1 MSFPSIDLCL
11 AIQSSPSRVT
21 KALFTQRWDFHH
33 DRYEKS
39 YFQFLGW
46 LDRSAKTNGEFLKI
60 STNSSSIVL
69 TGNHLIFRTS
79 VADGALESV
88 FADQIE
94 EGDKLVSWKGSKM
107 TEEAVVA
114 VEPAIEKGTWAPL
127 TMEGTLLVDGLLAS
141 CYAYFSQTLSD
152 LVLVPFKM
160 FPRMLLDDQKSLM
173 VDGMRNAE
181 LVDFVFKIGTA
192 MGLCRPREGAQ
203 TGERAD
209 LKKGEKL
216 NPGNAQLALA
226 AAGSSKHIEL

>member
-1 MSFPSIDLCL
+1 MC
-11 AIQSSPSRVT
+11 
-21 KALFTQRWDFHH
+21 
-33 DRYEKS
+33 
-39 YFQFLGW
+39 FQFLGW
-46 LDRSAKTNGEFLKI
+46 LDRSANANALFLKI

-114 VEPAIEKGTWAPL
+114 VEPVIEKGTWAPL

-152 LVLVPFKM
+152 LALVPVKM
-160 FPRMLLDDQKSLM
+160 FPRLLLDDQQSLM
-173 VDGMRNAE
+173 VDGMRNAD
-181 LVDFVFKIGTA
+181 VVKFFFKIGTA
-192 MGLCRPREGAQ
+192 LGLCRQRE
-203 TGERAD
+203 D
-209 LKKGEKL
+209 LKKGEKENRGSFL
-216 NPGNAQLALA
+216 SGNAQLALA
-226 AAGSSKHIEL
+226 SAGSSKHIEL

>member
-1 MSFPSIDLCL
+1 MENKI
-11 AIQSSPSRVT
+11 IIM
-21 KALFTQRWDFHH
+21 LFETA
-33 DRYEKS
+33 KS
-39 YFQFLGW
+39 CFQFLGW
-46 LDRSAKTNGEFLKI
+46 LHREANVYAKFLKI

-114 VEPAIEKGTWAPL
+114 VEPTREKGFWAPL

-160 FPRMLLDDQKSLM
+160 FPRLLLDDQQSLM
-173 VDGMRNAE
+173 VDGMRNAD
-181 LVDFVFKIGTA
+181 VVKFFFKIGTA
-192 MGLCRPREGAQ
+192 LGLCRQRK
-203 TGERAD
+203 D
-209 LKKGEKL
+209 LIKGEKE
-216 NPGNAQLALA
+216 NPGSFLSGNAQPALA
-226 AAGSSKHIEL
+226 SAGSSKHIEL

>member
-1 MSFPSIDLCL
+1 M
-11 AIQSSPSRVT
+11 
-21 KALFTQRWDFHH
+21 
-33 DRYEKS
+33 
-39 YFQFLGW
+39 
-46 LDRSAKTNGEFLKI
+46 
-60 STNSSSIVL
+60 
-69 TGNHLIFRTS
+69 
-79 VADGALESV
+79 ADGSLASV
-88 FADQIE
+88 FANEIE
-94 EGDKLVSWKGSKM
+94 EGDKLVSWKGSKT
-107 TEEAVVA
+107 TEVEVVA
-114 VEPAIEKGTWAPL
+114 VEHIGETGVWAPL
-127 TMEGTLLVDGLLAS
+127 TTEGTLLVDGLLAS

-160 FPRMLLDDQKSLM
+160 FPRMLLDDQNSLM

-226 AAGSSKHIEL
+226 AAAGSSKHIEL

>member
-1 MSFPSIDLCL
+1 MADNSF
-11 AIQSSPSRVT
+11 
-21 KALFTQRWDFHH
+21 
-33 DRYEKS
+33 
-39 YFQFLGW
+39 
-46 LDRSAKTNGEFLKI
+46 EF
-60 STNSSSIVL
+60 
-69 TGNHLIFRTS
+69 
-79 VADGALESV
+79 V
-88 FADQIE
+88 FADEIQ
-94 EGDKLVSWKGSKM
+94 EGDKLISWKGSEI

-114 VEPAIEKGTWAPL
+114 VEPAVEKGTWAPL

-160 FPRMLLDDQKSLM
+160 FPRLLLDDQKSLM

-203 TGERAD
+203 TGEKAD

-216 NPGNAQLALA
+216 NPGNAQLAFA